1 MRIANWLD
9 QFAIFTG
16 HSIKWLAIIML
27 LVQFGIVISRYAFGI
42 NSIALQELVLY
53 LHASLFMVAAAYT
66 LQVDGHVRVDIFYS
80 RFTPKN
86 KALID
91 ILGARNFFAAFNVGY
106 PLFFLAQCA
115 QRLGNQ
121 GRCNFGGWSA
131 RKFLA
136 KNTYPD
142 FLYPSDIAV
151 DFMSPAQ
158 YKYLF

>member
-66 LQVDGHVRVDIFYS
+66 LQVDGHVRVDIFLFALHTEKQSLDRYS
-80 RFTPKN
+80 R
-86 KALID
+86 
-91 ILGARNFFAAFNVGY
+91 ARNFFCCLQCWLSFI
-106 PLFFLAQCA
+106 FLGPVCA
-115 QRLGNQ
+115 TPGQ
-121 GRCNFGGWSA
+121 S
-131 RKFLA
+131 RKVQFRWVVC
-136 KNTYPD
+136 PQV
-142 FLYPSDIAV
+142 SC
-151 DFMSPAQ
+151 
-158 YKYLF
+158 